1 MCVKPCST
9 CRALSARTSDE
20 ADFHFTTTWTM
31 VQAGK
36 EGGHAM
42 VSRLQSK
49 AIAPLCHS
57 LLSLQPDSLIMGSD
71 LPTWDGTFTPVAKTF
86 T

>member
-1 MCVKPCST
+1 
-9 CRALSARTSDE
+9 
-20 ADFHFTTTWTM
+20 M